1 MNIKTPTGYEGDRVG
16 DKTVFAS
23 LEEQHIHAH
32 ILFVL
37 PEAVASIS
45 AHNTAIKKV
54 LEQLGE
60 VHVVTDANVLA
71 NIEYLAYALIV
82 CGSNNGT
89 AWDTAKLA
97 KIKTATVPVL
107 CCDAESAAYFEIG
120 TDGGD
125 AAAKTTLNAL
135 ATIDGS
141 EFGIGSHG
149 WTGLDAGANTI
160 SSSTT
165 YNTLDMETDGDVVYT
180 QYGYETANDGTD
192 VLLGMVWRLQ
202 PDGTIATDE
211 DAAEVAHD
219 YGFYGPAYSAAALN
233 SLGQGV
239 LWIMGHMLLHGKT
252 ANVALTI
259 SGEIG
264 DLETKLLGNMKTK
277 HTNTVPLAAFIS
289 GNIGG
294 TGTEMP
300 NSKALYDIIGASYV
314 NGGGAF
320 QADSVRDDLRTL
332 GKFLIDGT
340 EGNEAG
346 SGLPGGKSLFDII
359 GSTYTAD
366 AGGDHLDTVAA
377 HLNLISKY
385 IADGDGDWA
394 TGSPL
399 PGDKSLYD
407 AHSGGIAAVNRV
419 AGKTQVFEKSVTA
432 AANAGATLLA
442 TVTAQPCIIEAV
454 IVHSDAAGQV
464 DLTSAAIT
472 GGNAGVITFLN
483 AGQTAK
489 ALIDAEN
496 EQVAWQGAVRL
507 PATATIFMALVGTGV
522 TEVDLTVTFKY
533 RACVS
538 NGYLV

>member
-233 SLGQGV
+233 SLGQ
-239 LWIMGHMLLHGKT
+239 
-252 ANVALTI
+252 
-259 SGEIG
+259 
-264 DLETKLLGNMKTK
+264 
-277 HTNTVPLAAFIS
+277 AAFIS